1 MLSGCIEAVEP
12 HLPMLIPYLIQSLND
27 PKVCSSRAREL
38 RILMLH
44 SGCSLSSGRLH
55 AGR

>member
-27 PKVCSSRAREL
+27 PKVCAYCAREVHT
-38 RILMLH
+38 LMLL

>member
-1 MLSGCIEAVEP
+1 MISGCIEAVEP

-27 PKVCSSRAREL
+27 PKVRSGFAREI
-38 RILMLH
+38 RTLMLF
-44 SGCSLSSGRLH
+44 SGCSPSSDRLH